1 MKKSNLIFLFFTI
14 LALILLG
21 SVSHPLSQEVK
32 TEQQNGVTIISNPK
46 TPQPVNGIPI
56 RLVFK
61 EELSIGVEEG
71 DEEYMFGT
79 RVYFNTDDEG
89 YFFVNDWDRKFIK
102 KFDPAGKF
110 LTKIGRPGQGPG
122 EFQNVWMPRFDKDNN
137 LYVSDIVGSRRITH
151 FDKGTFLKQI
161 RVPIRLSNIYI
172 NSLGFYIGYQS
183 TVIEDP
189 KKGDSV
195 ISVLGLFD
203 TQFHLLSEI
212 NRDVHNFSS
221 PTGRGAI
228 SRAEYLA
235 NILSEDAFKP
245 TSNFLVAEN
254 DFIYFGFPELYEIEV
269 YSPDGKLSRIIQ
281 RSYDPIKINKKH
293 KDDYIRYQDDEF
305 LRFLRAPDQ
314 EIKKDIIK
322 LVKYPKHLPPYM
334 NFTLMENGW
343 LAVVVDAI
351 EGDYT
356 IFDLFDEEGRY
367 IAHFKASIP
376 MANLFF
382 KNGKAYALAIVNDY
396 RYVKR
401 YNFEIQEKR
410 NDK

>member
-1 MKKSNLIFLFFTI
+1 MAFAFFISLGLFFSY
-14 LALILLG
+14 AF
-21 SVSHPLSQEVK
+21 SHPISQETTITNK
-32 TEQQNGVTIISNPK
+32 DDVTIVSNPK
-46 TPQPVNGIPI
+46 TPCPKNGIPI
-56 RLVFK
+56 RIEFE

-71 DEEYMFGT
+71 NEEYIFGN
-79 RVYFNTDDEG
+79 RIYFNTDVDG
-89 YFFVNDWDRKFIK
+89 NFYVNDWDKKCIRKFAP
-102 KFDPAGKF
+102 DGKY
-110 LTKIGRPGQGPG
+110 LLAIGRPGQGPG
-122 EFQNVWMPRFDKDNN
+122 EFQNVWHPRFDINNN

-151 FDKGTFLKQI
+151 FDKRGTFLKQI

-172 NSLGFYIGYQS
+172 NSLGLYIGYQS

-221 PTGRGAI
+221 PTGRGAK
-228 SRAEYLA
+228 SRAAYLA

-382 KNGKAYALAIVNDY
+382 KNGKVYALAIVNDY